1 MGNNAE
7 LREQFRLA
15 LSYREKAQ
23 KLQQESARA
32 WSAGKIDNSSY
43 EKLSRFYT
51 DHIRLAEKEIAR
63 CREEAGARHDQFRS
77 VHNQLTRDYQRV
89 RQEEETRRIA
99 PERAA
104 RERARL
110 EHEIARHREAM
121 TALQQLT
128 AAKTSP
134 ELGGHLDLPIEAY
147 RGEPGAPLASKRR
160 GWRWTWEA
168 IVLALAL
175 VLIGFAAILALPLFT
190 DSDWSLWGRRPA
202 VLVCAF
208 TIEPVQGKSL
218 AVECRNVG
226 DRPIDL
232 YLPWPAAIPPE
243 AKPADRSLGGLELQL
258 REVGKDSFDTYPVPS
273 EWWLYNGRPLNSGE
287 AVVVE
292 PLLTAQLH
300 LDLTMV
306 KSIGQGMDAMRLIAK
321 RGDGEVFDTY
331 ETTFTAPQASP
342 FASGR
347 SGSDTQ
353 RPETPAVTPAPVP
366 ALPPAGPDI
375 PETTMTPE
383 TEAAPPP
390 EEPPAPKIFAQ
401 VSFLGSV
408 GGKAALSIRLGIEGR
423 PHRMMVEVGDDLG
436 GGWLV
441 DAIERDGGQA
451 VLLLHPGTGRTV
463 RVAQGAGETALTE
476 AEE

>member
-1 MGNNAE
+1 VGINAE

-32 WSAGKIDNSSY
+32 WSAGKIDNASY
-43 EKLSRFYT
+43 ERLSRFYA

-63 CREEAGARHDQFRS
+63 CRDEAGARHDQLRS
-77 VHNQLTRDYQRV
+77 VHNQLARDYQRV

-110 EHEIARHREAM
+110 EHEIAGHREAL
-121 TALQQLT
+121 TELQQMT
-128 AAKTSP
+128 AAKTSLA
-134 ELGGHLDLPIEAY
+134 LGGHLDLPIEAY

-168 IVLALAL
+168 VVLALAL
-175 VLIGFAAILALPLFT
+175 ILIGFAVILALPLFT

-202 VLVCAF
+202 ALACEFSIDPA
-208 TIEPVQGKSL
+208 QGKSL
-218 AVECRNVG
+218 QVECRNIG

-232 YLPWPAAIPPE
+232 YLPWPAALPPGL
-243 AKPADRSLGGLELQL
+243 KQPDRSVGGLELQL
-258 REVGKDSFDTYPVPS
+258 RELGTNSFETYPVPS
-273 EWWLYNGRPLNSGE
+273 EWWLYNGRPLNAGE
-287 AVVVE
+287 PVVVE
-292 PLLTAQLH
+292 PLLTVQLH

-306 KSIGQGMDAMRLIAK
+306 KSIGQGIDAMRVIAQ

-331 ETTFTAPQASP
+331 ETTFSAQPTSP

-347 SGSDTQ
+347 PGSETH
-353 RPETPAVTPAPVP
+353 RPEMPAAAPAPAP
-366 ALPPAGPDI
+366 TLPPAGPDMPESPAA
-375 PETTMTPE
+375 PETI
-383 TEAAPPP
+383 APPSP

-408 GGKAALSIRLGIEGR
+408 GGKAALSIQLDAESR
-423 PHRMMVEVGDDLG
+423 PRRTMVEVGDDIG

-441 DAIERDGGQA
+441 DAIERGAGQA
-451 VLLLHPGTGRTV
+451 VVLLHPATGRTV
-463 RVAQGAGETALTE
+463 RVVQGAGETALTE
-476 AEE
+476 TAE